1 MAKDIGDTAQFD
13 LALRHAG
20 SLPKP
25 VVAAY
30 YEMDVRGMRAPRP
43 DTEIALI
50 GQNLPHSSH
59 VEFGAAPPNRS
70 GFERSVL
77 SKLIRRF

>member
-1 MAKDIGDTAQFD
+1 
-13 LALRHAG
+13 
-20 SLPKP
+20 
-25 VVAAY
+25 
-30 YEMDVRGMRAPRP
+30 MRAPRP